1 MKKIFEKNVEETEM
15 IGVKEETEMSFFEKH
30 KTGLFVGG
38 ISLFAAVVAGV
49 VVAICGNDS
58 DSDEETYDENSDTD
72 EVEETVD

>member
-1 MKKIFEKNVEETEM
+1 MKKIFEKNVEETE
-15 IGVKEETEMSFFEKH
+15 INEVKEETEMSFFEKH

-38 ISLFAAVVAGV
+38 ISLLAAVVAGV

-58 DSDEETYDENSDTD
+58 DGDEEACDEILDTD